1 MKERDDFV
9 TEKEQDSLDSGAA
22 LAEEGPRLFA
32 APRSPG
38 PRPPVRRPSA
48 ARTHGRRCLSCR
60 ASPVCVSVPGAAF
73 TAIECRADLVTQV
86 K

>member
-48 ARTHGRRCLSCR
+48 AGRTDAGVCPAEPPLSAR
-60 ASPVCVSVPGAAF
+60 LSPEPRSQRLSAGL
-73 TAIECRADLVTQV
+73 I
-86 K
+86 